1 MKHVVKH
8 LLMTL
13 VLLISLVLL
22 FVGPLY
28 YISIGGN
35 TLGGI
40 LTGAVKADPL
50 VNLVGAGLFTSITSF
65 LAGTLL
71 ICWIFYLVGSIKNY
85 KRSPKKV
92 KAKEVKVKAKENKQ
106 VEEVNSVAKP
116 IPTPNQA
123 EVKPEPRHRIKF

>member
-28 YISIGGN
+28 YIPIGGN

-40 LTGAVKADPL
+40 LTGAVKADSL
-50 VNLVGAGLFTSITSF
+50 VNLIGAGIFTSIMSF
-65 LAGTLL
+65 LAGALL
-71 ICWIFYLVGSIKNY
+71 ICWIFYLVGSIKNH
-85 KRSPKKV
+85 KRSPKKI
-92 KAKEVKVKAKENKQ
+92 KAKKVKVKENEQ
-106 VEEVNSVAKP
+106 VEEVNLVAKP
-116 IPTPNQA
+116 VLITPKQA
-123 EVKPEPRHRIKF
+123 EVKPGPRHRIKF

>member
-13 VLLISLVLL
+13 VLLISLVLF

-28 YISIGGN
+28 YVPISGN

-40 LTGAVKADPL
+40 LTGAVKADYL
-50 VNLVGAGLFTSITSF
+50 VNLVGAGIFTSIAGF
-65 LAGTLL
+65 LAGALL
-71 ICWIFYLVGSIKNY
+71 ICWIFYLVDFIKNY
-85 KRSPKKV
+85 KRIPKKIKVKKV
-92 KAKEVKVKAKENKQ
+92 KVKENKP
-106 VEEVNSVAKP
+106 VEEVNLVAKP
-116 IPTPNQA
+116 IPTPKQA